1 MKGIIK
7 CHQRGSGG
15 SPVLYS
21 LPKRISLNFVH
32 MNEQTIAAIAT
43 ASGTGAIGIVRLSG
57 SEAILIADR
66 IFKGKKLKDQS
77 ARTVH
82 FGSVLSPIDGS
93 VIDEVVVVLFRGP
106 HSFTGEDIV
115 EINGHGSP
123 YVLQKILEACLQ
135 VGAVSAKPGEFTQRA
150 FLNGKLDLT
159 QAEAVA
165 DLIAAENKAAHELAL
180 NQMKG
185 GVSSEL
191 AVLREDLVNFTALIE
206 LELDF
211 SDEDVEFADRTQL
224 KELIQKL
231 QTKIKGLIKSFEY
244 GNAVKNGVPVAII
257 GKPNAG
263 KSTLLNAL
271 LQEERAIVSDIAGT
285 TRDVIEEAITLN
297 GITFRFIDTA
307 GIRHTEDRIEAIG
320 VERAIEKVQQ
330 AKVVIHLYEE
340 SDELLEELAASLK
353 EKVVFNLQSKCDD
366 PAANARD
373 LRQHSRSKLLEA
385 SAYSAF
391 PISVK
396 TGYNLDRLTRELTAY
411 FKEEAAA
418 QSVVIT
424 NVRHKEALERSLA
437 ALTEVDNG
445 MERGLS
451 GDLLSLHLK
460 DALYHLGSITG
471 RIDID
476 KDILGTIFGK
486 FCIGK

>member
-1 MKGIIK
+1 MK
-7 CHQRGSGG
+7 
-15 SPVLYS
+15 
-21 LPKRISLNFVH
+21 
-32 MNEQTIAAIAT
+32 EQTIAAIAT

-57 SEAILIADR
+57 VEAIAIADR
-66 IFKGKKLKDQS
+66 IFKGKKLADQP

-82 FGSVLSPIDGS
+82 FGRIVSPAGGA
-93 VIDEVVVVLFRGP
+93 VIDEVVIALFHSP
-106 HSFTGEDIV
+106 HSYTGEDIV
-115 EINGHGSP
+115 EISGHGSP

-135 VGAVSAKPGEFTQRA
+135 AGAVSAQPGEFTQRA
-150 FLNGKLDLT
+150 FLNGKLDLA

-180 NQMKG
+180 NQMRG
-185 GVSSEL
+185 GISSEL
-191 AVLREDLVNFTALIE
+191 ALLREDLVNFTALIE

-211 SDEDVEFADRTQL
+211 SDEDVEFADR
-224 KELIQKL
+224 KELKNLIQNLKSNIQNL
-231 QTKIKGLIKSFEY
+231 MESFEY

-271 LQEERAIVSDIAGT
+271 LKEERAIVSDIAGT
-285 TRDVIEEAITLN
+285 TRDVIEEAITLD

-307 GIRHTEDRIEAIG
+307 GIRHTEDHIEAIG
-320 VERAIEKVQQ
+320 VERAKAKVQQ

-340 SDELLEELAASLK
+340 SDDLLDELAESLK
-353 EKVVFNLQSKCDD
+353 DKIVFNLKSKADTNLSD
-366 PAANARD
+366 NEIQNPKSEIQN
-373 LRQHSRSKLLEA
+373 LTS
-385 SAYSAF
+385 F

-396 TGYNLDRLTRELTAY
+396 TGFNLDRLTQELVAH
-411 FKEEAAA
+411 FKKEDAA

-424 NVRHKEALERSLA
+424 NVRHKEALEKSLS
-437 ALTEVDNG
+437 ALAEVDNG
-445 MERGLS
+445 MEIGLS

-471 RIDID
+471 RIDVD
-476 KDILGTIFGK
+476 KDILGAIFGR